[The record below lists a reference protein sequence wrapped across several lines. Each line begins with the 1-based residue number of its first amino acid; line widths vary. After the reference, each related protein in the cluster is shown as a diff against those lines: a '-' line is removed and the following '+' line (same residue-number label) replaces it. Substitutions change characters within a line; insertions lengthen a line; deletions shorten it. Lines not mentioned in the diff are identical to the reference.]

1 MVIDILEFNPEK
13 IDKML
18 TAGKKI
24 GYWGFIIH
32 IEKSDLAKT
41 VQKISTESKIPAVPL
56 IEIDKYGTA
65 LSRDTYVIVGAEAT
79 NETEFRKSLRN
90 PKISLITID
99 PNDMAKIINKQTINI
114 AKQYYKFIEIPIK
127 PLLYA
132 QPTERHKILTTIRN
146 TLRLISNKKIRII
159 FTTRATNIYEMITPR
174 QLRAVLLEI
183 GFKDITIKKI
193 LKQNP
198 LELIITPYEIT
209 TIKDKNTLKVL
220 EKILELGR
228 RAGLEPAT

>member
-32 IEKSDLAKT
+32 INKPDQVQT
-41 VQKISTESKIPAVPL
+41 IQKIGTESEIPAIPL
-56 IEIDKYGTA
+56 VEINQYNAIPNKDKYLIIGTK
-65 LSRDTYVIVGAEAT
+65 AT
-79 NETEFRKSLRN
+79 NETEFRKSIRN

-99 PNDMAKIINKQTINI
+99 PNNIAKIINKQTINI

-174 QLRAVLLEI
+174 QLRAVLLQI
-183 GFKDITIKKI
+183 GFKDTTITRI